1 MTENN
6 FFDILKVKNEISQFG
21 IDEIHKLLFYMP
33 IKYADYTTTVL
44 RLADNLGCDEHV
56 FFKAKVTKQ
65 PKFTYPSG
73 ANRVG
78 RATIYATDG
87 YDNFIITIFGNI
99 NDWVHLKQGQ
109 YFYSTGKVETWNQM
123 ITVKSAQF
131 VPNHKAGKVV
141 PQYTARTVTY
151 EGKKYKV
158 SSDQIHYYMGE
169 LIAKYNQK
177 AVLDLCN
184 YLGMIESEILR
195 RVPKKIA
202 CVSDIFNLIHFPS
215 SSEDIEVVNT
225 SIIIMHAFKII
236 NDASNSREVFPSAQS
251 IINLDIEYMKELLTY
266 PKFQLSIEQKQSVWE
281 IMKQLA
287 SPIPCDHLLSG
298 DVGCGKTI
306 VYSLIAAAAQK
317 AGKHVAIMIPN
328 LPLAVQVKNEISDT
342 FPFVNVEFISKGSKY
357 NVPQGENP
365 ILIGTSALMH
375 WLKKKKDFKLDL
387 FIVDEQQKTGSS
399 QKDIFLHDSLNVI
412 EATATAL
419 PRTLMLAMLGMKSI
433 SKIEEPPVEKKIY
446 SKISYSD
453 EKREIFN
460 KVNQIID
467 EGNQVC
473 FLYPLKE
480 RSNEI
485 SLNIVSLG
493 LNWDVICKFDDLSI
507 FKKLELVFENKN
519 DTVTIA
525 KMQKEIKST
534 RHLSIVNIILKR
546 DDVVVSRLIEFL
558 LSRGF
563 QSKIIDNI
571 GDVQTAY
578 DVWKERYPDDVLMLH
593 GGLSDDD
600 KVSAIAQAKEGKK
613 KIIIASSIIEVGV
626 TIPNLKMLVVV
637 DPQLLGISTLH
648 QIRGRLSRLGGEG
661 WFVMLLQGIKA
672 DYDEKVLSRLNAIE
686 KFKRG
691 SELAEQDLLQRGF
704 GDLSNVGVSQS
715 GNLESIFSGIKLI
728 PEDIFNYLKGLN
740 NKG

>member
-21 IDEIHKLLFYMP
+21 IDDIHKLLFYMP
-33 IKYADYTTTVL
+33 IKYADYTITVP
-44 RLADNLGCDEHV
+44 RLADSIGCDEPV
-56 FFKAKVTKQ
+56 FFKAKVTKK
-65 PKFTYPSG
+65 PKFTYPSDG
-73 ANRVG
+73 NRVG

-87 YDNFIITIFGNI
+87 YDNFIITVFGNI
-99 NDWVHLKQGQ
+99 NDWVHLKEGN
-109 YFYSTGKVETWNQM
+109 YFYSTGKVETWKDM
-123 ITVKSAQF
+123 ISVKSPQF
-131 VPNHKAGKVV
+131 VPNYKAGKVV
-141 PQYTARTVTY
+141 PQYTARTVNY
-151 EGKKYKV
+151 EKKKYKI

-169 LIAKYNQK
+169 LITKYSQK

-195 RVPKKIA
+195 RLPEKIS
-202 CVSDIFNLIHFPS
+202 CISDLFNLIHFPVTPD
-215 SSEDIEVVNT
+215 DINVANEA
-225 SIIIMHAFKII
+225 IIIMHAFKII
-236 NDASNSREVFPSAQS
+236 NDASNSRELFPSSKS
-251 IINLDIEYMKELLTY
+251 IINLDVDYMRELLKY
-266 PKFQLSIEQKQSVWE
+266 PEFQLSIEQKQSVWE

-287 SPIPCDHLLSG
+287 SPTPCDHLLSG

-306 VYSLIAAAAQK
+306 VYSLIAVAAQR
-317 AGKHVAIMIPN
+317 AGKHTAIMIPN
-328 LPLAVQVKNEISDT
+328 LPLAVQVQNEITNT
-342 FPFVNVEFISKGSKY
+342 FPFANVQFISKGSKY
-357 NVPQGENP
+357 EVPKGQNP

-375 WLKKKKDFKLDL
+375 WLKKKRDFKLDL

-399 QKDIFLHDSLNVI
+399 QKDIFLHESLNVI

-433 SKIEEPPVEKKIY
+433 SKIEEPPVEKIIY
-446 SKISYSD
+446 SKIAYSN

-460 KVNQIID
+460 KVNKIIN

-480 RSNEI
+480 RSSELV
-485 SLNIVSLG
+485 LNITSLG
-493 LNWDVICKFDDLSI
+493 LNWDTVCKFDDLTI
-507 FKKLELVFENKN
+507 FKKFELVFENKN

-525 KMQKEIKST
+525 KMQKDIKST
-534 RHLSIVNIILKR
+534 RYLSIVSIVLKR
-546 DDVVVSRLIEFL
+546 DEQGVKRFMDFL
-558 LSRGF
+558 LSCGF
-563 QSKIIDNI
+563 HSKIIDNI

-578 DVWKERYPDDVLMLH
+578 DVWKERFPDDVLMLH

-661 WFVMLLQGIKA
+661 WFVMLLQGAKS
-672 DYDEKVLSRLNAIE
+672 DYDDKVLSRLKAVE
-686 KFKRG
+686 SFRRG

-704 GDLSNVGVSQS
+704 GDLSSVGVSQS
-715 GNLESIFSGIKLI
+715 GNLESIFNGIKLI
-728 PEDIFNYLKGLN
+728 PEDVFNYLKN
-740 NKG
+740 IRNKY